1 MTTQAYKERI
11 IPKDQKIQSSHQE
24 IFDAIVADERN
35 KFEDLTTDLPQRDI
49 SFSIP
54 ADDKTHPM
62 LLSNPTIPNLCCLL
76 GAKNILN
83 FVVEQPDFKLDKADQ
98 KGRTCVHFT
107 SATGDLDMLKTLVAN
122 GLKLDPF
129 DNDRNNACHYAAK
142 FDNIEIFKYLYM
154 NGIDLNHKNQD
165 GQSPLIWAAANNS
178 CEVLK
183 FIIFDMQESPNFAS
197 LLDQSTTK
205 ILFYS
210 IYLILFFTSLLYAC
224 SLCRCYGIT

>member
-11 IPKDQKIQSSHQE
+11 IPKDQKIQSTHQE
-24 IFDAIVADERN
+24 IFDAIVADDRA
-35 KFEDLTTDLPQRDI
+35 KFEDLTTDLPQPDI

-62 LLSNPTIPNLCCLL
+62 LLNKPTIPNLCCLL
-76 GAKNILN
+76 GAKNILAY
-83 FVVEQPDFKLDKADQ
+83 VEQQPAFHLDKKDE

-107 SATGDLDMLKTLVAN
+107 AATGDLNMLQILLGN
-122 GLKLDPF
+122 DLKLDPL
-129 DNDRNNACHYAAK
+129 DNDGNNACHYAAK

-154 NGIDLNHKNQD
+154 NGIDLNHRNQD
-165 GQSPLIWAAANNS
+165 GQSPFIWAAANNS

-183 FIIFDMQESPNFAS
+183 FIISVQNGKELAG
-197 LLDQSTTK
+197 LLNQSTTK
-205 ILFYS
+205 IFFHS
-210 IYLILFFTSLLYAC
+210 IYRILFFISLLYAC